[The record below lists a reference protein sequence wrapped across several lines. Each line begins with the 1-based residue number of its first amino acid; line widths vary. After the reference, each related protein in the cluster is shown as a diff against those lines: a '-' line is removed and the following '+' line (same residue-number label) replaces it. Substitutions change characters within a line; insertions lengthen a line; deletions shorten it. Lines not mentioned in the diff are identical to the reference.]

1 MSGTLALA
9 SCLVVAIPAFAE
21 TAVGVGYQPTAPVQI
36 VEARFGTTDL
46 LKSARF
52 ENRASKSIIA
62 YRIAWI
68 SRTDGEVQ
76 VSEGPWMTL
85 PADADPGSTVDV
97 PDQKVERPKPM
108 PSEIKFFISDVRFA
122 DGSHWKVN
130 RADLMEMFP

>member
-21 TAVGVGYQPTAPVQI
+21 TAVVVGYQPTAPVQI

-97 PDQKVERPKPM
+97 PDQKVEAPHLHRRAARPDHPVHEKGRGLNRCQ
-108 PSEIKFFISDVRFA
+108 VR
-122 DGSHWKVN
+122 SN
-130 RADLMEMFP
+130 SSYLT